1 MSTAPQITLLPA
13 RHYRAMPWR
22 NGLGTTTEIAVEP
35 AADGRFH
42 WRLSIADVA
51 QSGPFSSFD
60 GYDRTIAVVAGAGMR
75 LAVAGRPTVLIDRES
90 APYDFPGDA
99 ATDCGLI
106 DGPIRDFN
114 LIVDRATARGRVVG
128 LRAAQSVALDGGT
141 ALLHALMGGFT
152 VDAGPLG
159 AWVVPEGDTL
169 RLDGVTGTIDI
180 DGPDDGRAL
189 LATIRRR

>member
-1 MSTAPQITLLPA
+1 MSTSPLIALLPA
-13 RHYRAMPWR
+13 RAYRAMPWR

-35 AADGRFH
+35 GADGRFH

-75 LAVAGRPTVLIDRES
+75 LAVDGRPTVLIDQGS
-90 APYDFPGDA
+90 APHDFPGDA
-99 ATDCGLI
+99 ATDCRLI

-128 LRAAQSVALDGGT
+128 ISAAQSIVLDGGT
-141 ALLHALMGGFT
+141 VLLHALRGGFT
-152 VDAGPLG
+152 ADVGLLDV
-159 AWVVPEGDTL
+159 WTVPEGDTL
-169 RLDGVTGTIDI
+169 RLDGVEGALTIS
-180 DGPDDGRAL
+180 GPDDGRAL
-189 LATIRRR
+189 LATIFGR

>member
-1 MSTAPQITLLPA
+1 MSTSPLIALLPA
-13 RHYRAMPWR
+13 RAYRAMPWR

-35 AADGRFH
+35 GADGRFH

-75 LAVAGRPTVLIDRES
+75 LAVDGRPTVLIDQGS
-90 APYDFPGDA
+90 APHDFPGDA
-99 ATDCGLI
+99 ATDCRLI

-128 LRAAQSVALDGGT
+128 LSATSSITLDGGT
-141 ALLHALMGGFT
+141 ALLHALKGGFT
-152 VDAGPLG
+152 LDAGAFG
-159 AWVVPEGDTL
+159 ACMVPEGDTL
-169 RLDGVTGTIDI
+169 RLDGLTGTVSIS
-180 DGPDDGRAL
+180 GPDDGRAL
-189 LATIRRR
+189 LATILRR

>member
-1 MSTAPQITLLPA
+1 VSTSPLIALLPA
-13 RHYRAMPWR
+13 RAYRAMPWR

-35 AADGRFH
+35 GADGRFH

-75 LAVAGRPTVLIDRES
+75 LAVDGRPTVLIDQGS
-90 APYDFPGDA
+90 APHDFPGDA
-99 ATDCGLI
+99 ATDCRLI

-128 LRAAQSVALDGGT
+128 ISAAQSIVLDGGT
-141 ALLHALMGGFT
+141 VLLHALRGGFT
-152 VDAGPLG
+152 ADVGLLDV
-159 AWVVPEGDTL
+159 WTVPEGDTL
-169 RLDGVTGTIDI
+169 RLDGVEGALTIS
-180 DGPDDGRAL
+180 GPDDGRAL
-189 LATIRRR
+189 LATIFGR